1 MRLDQYIGRRLKLR
15 DLYIL
20 MTVVEAGSMGK
31 AAARLNMSQPAIS
44 TAIADLERTL
54 GRQLL
59 NRSRQGA
66 EPTPYGQA
74 LIKRGVAVFDELK
87 AGVNDLEHLAD
98 PTAGEVRI
106 GIPAHATG
114 FIAAIIDRLS
124 RQHPRLAFRVTI
136 ADTAAS
142 SQAVEERKVDLV
154 FVHFIRPIAENRVN
168 VEILCQDPHVVA
180 VAADSP
186 WTRRRKLRLA
196 DLMNEPWAMPVPDS
210 PLGSM
215 VANAF
220 HAAGLEVP
228 ATTVVAPLPVRYP
241 LLATGRF
248 LTMVPRFALAFPAQ
262 HPPLKALPIELPTT
276 RRPFGIITLKNRAM
290 SAAALHFVERARE
303 VVKPLAS
310 GK

>member
-1 MRLDQYIGRRLKLR
+1 MQWDQYIGRRLKLR

-44 TAIADLERTL
+44 TAISELERTL
-54 GRQLL
+54 GQRLL

-87 AGVNDLEHLAD
+87 AGLKDLEHIAD
-98 PTAGEVRI
+98 PAVGEVRI

-124 RQHPRLAFRVTI
+124 RRHPRLAFRVSI

-142 SQAVEERKVDLV
+142 TQALEERKVDLV
-154 FVHFIRPIAENRVN
+154 FVHFIRPIAEERMSI
-168 VEILCQDPHVVA
+168 EILCEDPHVVA

-186 WTRRRKLRLA
+186 WTRRRKVRLA
-196 DLMNEPWAMPVPDS
+196 DLVDEPWAMPAPDS

-220 HAAGLEVP
+220 QAHGLDVP
-228 ATTVVAPLPVRYP
+228 ATSVVAPLPVRYP

-248 LTMVPRFALAFPAQ
+248 LTMVPRFALAFPA
-262 HPPLKALPIELPTT
+262 HRPALKALPIELPTT

-290 SAAALHFVERARE
+290 SAAAQLFVEHARE
-303 VVKPLAS
+303 VVKPLAD
-310 GK
+310 GR